1 MMKKMKMNEMMMM
14 TTTTTRKTM
23 ALKTINPTGRS
34 KKFTI
39 TPWMKSTGT
48 KHYGGRFEH
57 KLRRKGPNAVASD
70 RAKLTT
76 TRLQTKQKKRTCSEI
91 NRDVD
96 RNKRSIQPLVNEIY
110 TSGVQLRG
118 SRRNTFEP
126 DADAT
131 KRLSSKD
138 GEGANVY
145 AVLDFISYGDSNPK
159 VVREVM
165 SAAEV

>member
-1 MMKKMKMNEMMMM
+1 M
-14 TTTTTRKTM
+14 
-23 ALKTINPTGRS
+23 
-34 KKFTI
+34 
-39 TPWMKSTGT
+39 
-48 KHYGGRFEH
+48 
-57 KLRRKGPNAVASD
+57 
-70 RAKLTT
+70 
-76 TRLQTKQKKRTCSEI
+76 
-91 NRDVD
+91 
-96 RNKRSIQPLVNEIY
+96 NEIY
-110 TSGVQLRG
+110 TSGRTVTRK

-165 SAAEV
+165 SAALGFVNGQEDDERRDTLL

>member
-1 MMKKMKMNEMMMM
+1 M
-14 TTTTTRKTM
+14 R
-23 ALKTINPTGRS
+23 
-34 KKFTI
+34 
-39 TPWMKSTGT
+39 
-48 KHYGGRFEH
+48 
-57 KLRRKGPNAVASD
+57 
-70 RAKLTT
+70 
-76 TRLQTKQKKRTCSEI
+76 
-91 NRDVD
+91 
-96 RNKRSIQPLVNEIY
+96 Y
-110 TSGVQLRG
+110 TSGRTVTRK

-165 SAAEV
+165 SAAEFANVSKKIAKKRYFCCRTRRA